1 MGSSVCCSP
10 DAPGADREASL
21 PGPGTSEDQEQTDQ
35 EEVEQID
42 PSKDADVN
50 LDGAASNTDA
60 LRKFEEEE
68 GAKLDKFEEKEVA
81 KLDVEG
87 ASPKTQLSFTKLP
100 ASDDDARTK
109 ELIEDARK
117 KVREVLLADQ
127 AKMREMVAA
136 AKKPLPVSQPPTGE
150 AEANKEE
157 ATDAQA
163 AKKAVE
169 VEAIT
174 AGATTGEN
182 PVAEA
187 APENPKVESA
197 S

>member
-1 MGSSVCCSP
+1 MGSSCCTPKDLSGER
-10 DAPGADREASL
+10 DVAAAGSRAL
-21 PGPGTSEDQEQTDQ
+21 SEPAGNEVV
-35 EEVEQID
+35 EVEQID